1 MCLRGPPGEPGSK
14 GDKGDKGDTGVL
26 GAPGVKGQKG
36 ERGSQGYPGIATQSP
51 RVVVS
56 PSILTVNEN
65 DTARFHCAATGKYSH
80 YGMSWFPGVFSF
92 AFYIFN
98 AICQVSI
105 SPRMRLVLVNIKFE
119 KYVSVSSMLCDVLP

>member
-1 MCLRGPPGEPGSK
+1 MILQMCLRGPPGEPGSK
-14 GDKGDKGDTGVL
+14 GEKGDKGDTGVL

-56 PSILTVNEN
+56 PSVLTVNEN

-80 YGMSWFPGVFSF
+80 YGMPWFPGVFSLL
-92 AFYIFN
+92 
-98 AICQVSI
+98 ST
-105 SPRMRLVLVNIKFE
+105 
-119 KYVSVSSMLCDVLP
+119 SSMLFVKCPTLQECGLFW